1 MFPPNRSSIDRGP
14 LVDLAAIARRLA
26 RIEALLERMV
36 PVEVREAEAYD
47 AWVKN
52 INKFGLK
59 TTDFDLTQKPWL
71 D

>member
-1 MFPPNRSSIDRGP
+1 
-14 LVDLAAIARRLA
+14 
-26 RIEALLERMV
+26 MV